1 MGGGLTI
8 MVIMMIMIISSW
20 TRPHGAQVN
29 ISWRGFYFLLDNFLG
44 EVLGGFIVAL
54 RREFLGEFLCEF
66 LVNFLWISRE
76 YFRSFFFDTV
86 AFKRNAFFP
95 REIHLEITRPV
106 FQNPTC
112 VYTSQIYL
120 QSTCKIIRNSR
131 ALFVMRGAPLTACAT
146 CEIHGWSCPR

>member
-1 MGGGLTI
+1 

-86 AFKRNAFFP
+86 AFKRNAFFHAKS
-95 REIHLEITRPV
+95 IW
-106 FQNPTC
+106 
-112 VYTSQIYL
+112 
-120 QSTCKIIRNSR
+120 NSR
-131 ALFVMRGAPLTACAT
+131 ALFFRNPFVFTPRRSTCNLLAKSFGIPGRSSLCGARP
-146 CEIHGWSCPR
+146 

>member
-1 MGGGLTI
+1 

-86 AFKRNAFFP
+86 AFKRNAFFHAKSIWNS
-95 REIHLEITRPV
+95 RALF
-106 FQNPTC
+106 FQKSIC

-131 ALFVMRGAPLTACAT
+131 ALSVMRGAPLTACAT